1 MATMMA
7 NVVDDG
13 HTMQCMEVWGGNRA
27 IDAGVRMSGLDAW
40 VYSRPFAGGASSVD
54 AGNAAGESGGG
65 DIHYLSSCMTGR
77 ISRMLVA
84 DVSGHGSAVDSTA
97 VALRDLMR
105 RYVNYLD
112 QAKMVE
118 GLNIEFGTL
127 AKMGLF
133 ATAVVATYWAPSSYL
148 VATNAGHP
156 RPLIYRAKSRAWSF
170 LESERRGAS
179 ERSGGGGGGG
189 GAGKIETRLAESDE
203 PSNLPLGILEPTKY
217 DQIGTRLEMGDMV
230 LIYTDSLVESRG
242 RDGTLLGDCG
252 LLEVIRKVDAGGGG
266 DVGGR
271 AAGELDPK
279 ELIPKLVEALR
290 ARQGSESFSDDL
302 TCLLLRRNE
311 VESKVSLYDVAA
323 GTMQVLRQ
331 GLARLTGK
339 KGPAGWPE
347 FRMETI
353 GGAFIE
359 RLSRRWKG
367 G

>member
-1 MATMMA
+1 MATMTA

-40 VYSRPFAGGASSVD
+40 VYSRPFAGGAAGAQGVD
-54 AGNAAGESGGG
+54 AGAGESGGG

-112 QAKMVE
+112 QSKMVE
-118 GLNIEFGTL
+118 GLNVEFGTL

-170 LESERRGAS
+170 LESERRGGGEG
-179 ERSGGGGGGG
+179 ERG

-217 DQIGTRLEMGDMV
+217 DQIGTRLEKGDMV
-230 LIYTDSLVESRG
+230 LIYTDSVVESRG

-252 LLEVIRKVDAGGGG
+252 LLEVIRKVDADGGG
-266 DVGGR
+266 DGRGG
-271 AAGELDPK
+271 AAGEVDPK

-290 ARQGSESFSDDL
+290 ERQGSEAFSDDL

-311 VESKVSLYDVAA
+311 VESKVSLYDVAT

-347 FRMETI
+347 LRMETI